1 MTDDGGRYRYNNQ
14 PDVCKWNCMKLGE
27 AIQGAVPLTETKPHL
42 DLFDEVY
49 SSYMKQKI
57 RKKVNLVHIYFYR
70 IKHIFSGVYLC
81 ITGTNSLTNK

>member
-1 MTDDGGRYRYNNQ
+1 
-14 PDVCKWNCMKLGE
+14 MKLGE

-57 RKKVNLVHIYFYR
+57 RKKVNLVHTCIYFFLK
-70 IKHIFSGVYLC
+70 ISKQIFVLFSIQL
-81 ITGTNSLTNK
+81 